1 MHPRSCVPFF
11 FCTDTLERARLAE
24 LIVAAQVSQTCN
36 SGLKEDVL
44 NRLAQKLA
52 AVAPAAAL
60 PQLQLPLTALDSAT
74 LAHLLRRT
82 LREVGKQR
90 QQGSGHPLQLLC
102 SCNCTSEQAGQQATA
117 EHQQTAAESQAAPGG
132 GAANAARR
140 IVKVRRPRRAVQAG
154 GAL

>member
-1 MHPRSCVPFF
+1 MYLPPCA
-11 FCTDTLERARLAE
+11 DTMERARLAE

-90 QQGSGHPLQLLC
+90 QQGRDHPLQLLC
-102 SCNCTSEQAGQQATA
+102 SCNCAAEQVGQQATA
-117 EHQQTAAESQAAPGG
+117 EHQQAAAESKSAPGG
-132 GAANAARR
+132 GAAKTAPARR
-140 IVKVRRPRRAVQAG
+140 IVKVRRPRRAFQAE